1 MITTMKQ
8 IFKYI
13 PFAAAAV
20 GMIITSCSSEEDLQP
35 SNLEFDYYA
44 LTLEETG
51 PEAQIRKDFYNKN
64 KTYLFFNQTVY
75 SGPDK
80 ITGEPREER
89 LDPTY
94 GLYSFDTDNYIY
106 EEYTTTPEQQQA
118 VEDIQNKVFSHLL
131 NCNAK
136 PYALYLVKDAYY
148 LNSSGKMYRALDYY
162 TLNRRVLTVP
172 IDYMQNSLTETR
184 KKNYFSKM
192 LYDIIKDEL
201 PNYQDKAWDEFFS
214 YCNSDYFGQD
224 IYDMLG
230 DDWDQETMFEMGYWV
245 YSDGW
250 WTEFY
255 EKSSEL
261 QNFMKEMFKYTPED
275 FEEEFGQYPIIVA
288 KYNAIKKVLDS
299 IGFEL

>member
-1 MITTMKQ
+1 MKQ

-20 GMIITSCSSEEDLQP
+20 GMVMTSCSSEDDLQP

-64 KTYLFFNQTVY
+64 NTYLFFNQTVY

-94 GLYSFDTDNYIY
+94 GIYSFDNSDYTY
-106 EEYTTTPEQQQA
+106 EEFSTAAEQQQA
-118 VEDIQNKVFSHLL
+118 VKDIQDKVFSHIL
-131 NCNAK
+131 NCKAK
-136 PYALYLVKDAYY
+136 PYALYLLKDVYY
-148 LNSSGKMYRALDYY
+148 INSYGNKSRPLNYY
-162 TLNRRVLTVP
+162 INNRRVLTVP
-172 IDYMQNSLTETR
+172 IDYILNSLTETR
-184 KKNYFSKM
+184 KKTNLSRL

-201 PNYQDKAWDEFFS
+201 PNYQDKAWNEFFS

-224 IYDMLG
+224 IDEMLG
-230 DDWDQETMFEMGYWV
+230 DDWDRETMYELGYWV

-255 EKSSEL
+255 IESSEL
-261 QNFMKEMFKYTPED
+261 QYFIQEMFKYTPEE